1 MGIKYTI
8 SREQRLIR
16 ALATG
21 IIRAEDLHGLINS
34 LLGDA
39 NLTPG
44 IRGLYDSR
52 LAEPDVTVLQLAE
65 IAGEVKKLLDRGLGR
80 IALVAQSQTTY
91 RVEKTF
97 AILARAVGVD
107 VDVFWELEAA
117 EAWLGLSADTGG
129 VSENPLM
136 R

>member
-65 IAGEVKKLLDRGLGR
+65 IAVEVKKLLDRGLGR

-97 AILARAVGVD
+97 SILARAVGVD

>member
-1 MGIKYTI
+1 MGITYTI

-21 IIRAEDLHGLINS
+21 IIRAEDLHGLIDS

-65 IAGEVKKLLDRGLGR
+65 IAVEVKKLLDRGLGR

-97 AILARAVGVD
+97 SILARAVGVD

-129 VSENPLM
+129 VSENPLV

>member
-1 MGIKYTI
+1 MGITYTI

-65 IAGEVKKLLDRGLGR
+65 IAVEVKKLLDRGLGR

-97 AILARAVGVD
+97 SILARAVGVD

-129 VSENPLM
+129 VSENPLV

>member
-1 MGIKYTI
+1 MGITYTI

-21 IIRAEDLHGLINS
+21 IIRAPDLHGLVDS
-34 LLGDA
+34 LLVDP

-65 IAGEVKKLLDRGLGR
+65 VAVEVRKLLDRGLGR
-80 IALVAQSQTTY
+80 LALVAQSQTTY

-97 AILARAVGVD
+97 SILARAVGVD

-117 EAWLGLSADTGG
+117 EAWLGVSADAGG
-129 VSENPLM
+129 IGENPLQ

>member
-1 MGIKYTI
+1 MGITYTI

-34 LLGDA
+34 LLADA

-65 IAGEVKKLLDRGLGR
+65 IAVEVKKLLDRGLGR

-97 AILARAVGVD
+97 SILARAVGVD

-117 EAWLGLSADTGG
+117 EAWLGLSTDTGG
-129 VSENPLM
+129 VSENSLM

>member
-1 MGIKYTI
+1 MGITYTI
-8 SREQRLIR
+8 SRDQQLIR
-16 ALATG
+16 AVATG
-21 IIRAEDLHGLINS
+21 IIRVQDLHGLIDS
-34 LLGDA
+34 LLGDP

-65 IAGEVKKLLDRGLGR
+65 VAVQVRKLLDRGLGR
-80 IALVAQSQTTY
+80 LALVAQSQTTH

-97 AILARAVGVD
+97 SILARAVGVD
-107 VDVFWELEAA
+107 VEVFWELEAA
-117 EAWLGLSADTGG
+117 EAWLRVSPDAGGLG
-129 VSENPLM
+129 ENPQA

>member
-1 MGIKYTI
+1 MGITYTI

-65 IAGEVKKLLDRGLGR
+65 IAVEVKKLLDRGLGR
-80 IALVAQSQTTY
+80 VALVAQSQTTY

-97 AILARAVGVD
+97 SILARAVGVD

-117 EAWLGLSADTGG
+117 EAWLGLNADTGG

>member
-1 MGIKYTI
+1 MGITYTI
-8 SREQRLIR
+8 SREPRLIR
-16 ALATG
+16 AIATG
-21 IIRAEDLHGLINS
+21 IIRAEDLHGLIDW
-34 LLGDA
+34 LLADP
-39 NLTPG
+39 NLTQG

-65 IAGEVKKLLDRGLGR
+65 VAVEVKKLLDRGLGR
-80 IALVAQSQTTY
+80 LALVAQSQTTY

-97 AILARAVGVD
+97 SILARAVGVD

-117 EAWLGLSADTGG
+117 EAWLGLGADTGTT
-129 VSENPLM
+129 SESPLP